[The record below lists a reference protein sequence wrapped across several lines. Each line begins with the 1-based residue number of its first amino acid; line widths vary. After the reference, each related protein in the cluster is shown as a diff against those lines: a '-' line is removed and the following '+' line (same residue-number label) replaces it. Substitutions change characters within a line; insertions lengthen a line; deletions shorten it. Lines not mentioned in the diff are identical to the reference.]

1 MLLSSSVM
9 PAMAAT
15 NETVTSTGTTEIVQT
30 IQNTETT
37 AGDIMASQ
45 DVQALTDGTFTFSDA
60 NATYKIT
67 ESGTY
72 TVTGTCAEGSLII
85 GKGLDVTLNMANLNL
100 TSSTTAPIVIKK
112 GSNVNLVLSG
122 VNTLTDK
129 EDAST
134 EDTNADFEGAC
145 VKVKS
150 GASLTISGDG
160 TLNADASTCKNGIK
174 GGATST
180 VTVDSGTLNIT
191 AANTGLAADGEM
203 IVNGGNINIT
213 SENDGIKSEPDEGDT
228 ESKGIVTI
236 NGGDINIKGADN
248 GTDDEASDG
257 IWGYKEA
264 NVLGGNLTIDTGDDG
279 IHSEYTTTI
288 GAAGTAG
295 PSLNITNCTE
305 GIEGATVNL
314 NSGSANIVSDD
325 DGINAANGDI
335 TGWSYAVNIAG
346 GTWKVDAEGDA
357 IDSNGAVNVTGGTTE
372 VYGPKIQSD
381 NSALD
386 FDGRCTVTGG
396 TLLCADNGGMMA
408 SPSTAYLNFNNAGIT
423 KGAPIAIKDSAGNTI
438 YESTGI
444 KNANHLM
451 FAASGLSGQYTLY
464 VGGAQKAAAT
474 AGQGGQN
481 GMMPGGNTQP
491 GQDGQTPPGQDGQTQ
506 AQTTIDW
513 VSMPTKT
520 TYTVGKDTALDVTG
534 GQIKVTTTNAQP
546 NQTPGANN
554 QNGQRPDRGG
564 FRGVTQNISD
574 AIEGALDTAKNALSD
589 LTGGAATMP
598 GMPGQQNG
606 TPGQTTTQTVA
617 LDTAWCSGFDAAKTG
632 TQTITVTYPGASNT
646 LTFDVTVKSA
656 EQSGSSESSA
666 QDSGTVTQ
674 NAKVYYRAHV
684 QNIGWQNYDGKQW
697 LAADGTSEA
706 GTDGK
711 SLRMEAIEIAVPQGY
726 GLTGHAHVQNIG
738 NLDAQKLRTVTLKDE
753 KGNDAAYDVYF
764 LGTTGKSLRVEAIQV
779 DITKDGAASDFDLN
793 YETHVQNIGWMGMV
807 PGGELA
813 GTQGQGLRME
823 ALRMVTSDQ

>member
-1 MLLSSSVM
+1 MTSMLLSSSVM
-9 PAMAAT
+9 PAMAET
-15 NETVTSTGTTEIVQT
+15 DETVTSTGTTEIVQT

-37 AGDIMASQ
+37 AGDIMGTQ

-72 TVTGTCAEGSLII
+72 TVTGTCAEGSLVI
-85 GKGLDVTLNMANLNL
+85 GNGLDVTLNMTNLDL
-100 TSSTTAPIVIKK
+100 TSSKTAPIVIKK

-174 GGATST
+174 GAATST

-213 SENDGIKSEPDEGDT
+213 CENDGIKSEPDEGDT

-335 TGWSYAVNIAG
+335 TGWSYAINIAG

-408 SPSTAYLNFNNAGIT
+408 SPSTAYLNFTNAGIS
-423 KGAPIAIKDSAGNTI
+423 KGASVVIKNSAGDTV

-444 KNANHLM
+444 KNANHVI
-451 FAASGLSGQYTLY
+451 FAAADLNGQYTLY
-464 VGGAQKAAAT
+464 VNGAQKATAS
-474 AGQGGQN
+474 AGQSGAQ
-481 GMMPGGNTQP
+481 PGGEGQAMP
-491 GQDGQTPPGQDGQTQ
+491 GQDGQMQ
-506 AQTTIDW
+506 AQTTVEW
-513 VSMPTKT
+513 VSIPTKT

-646 LTFDVTVKSA
+646 LTFDVIVKSA

>member
-1 MLLSSSVM
+1 MTSMLLSSSVM
-9 PAMAAT
+9 PAMAET
-15 NETVTSTGTTEIVQT
+15 DETVTSTGTTEIVQT

-37 AGDIMASQ
+37 AGDIMGTQ

-72 TVTGTCAEGSLII
+72 TVTGTCAEGSLVI
-85 GKGLDVTLNMANLNL
+85 GNGLDVTLNMTNLNL
-100 TSSTTAPIVIKK
+100 TSSKTAPIVIKK

-145 VKVKS
+145 IKVKS
-150 GASLTISGDG
+150 GAFLTISGDG

-174 GGATST
+174 GAATST

-213 SENDGIKSEPDEGDT
+213 CENDGIKSEPDEGDT

-335 TGWSYAVNIAG
+335 TGWSYAINIAG

-408 SPSTAYLNFNNAGIT
+408 SPSTAYLNFTNAGIS
-423 KGAPIAIKDSAGNTI
+423 KGASVVIKNSAGDTV

-444 KNANHLM
+444 KNANHVI
-451 FAASGLSGQYTLY
+451 FAAADLNGQYTLY
-464 VGGAQKAAAT
+464 VNGAQKATAS
-474 AGQGGQN
+474 AGQSGAQ
-481 GMMPGGNTQP
+481 PGGEGQAMP
-491 GQDGQTPPGQDGQTQ
+491 GQDGQMQ
-506 AQTTIDW
+506 AQTTVEW
-513 VSMPTKT
+513 VSIPTKT

-617 LDTAWCSGFDAAKTG
+617 LDTAWCSGFDAAKTS

-646 LTFDVTVKSA
+646 LTFDVIVKSA
-656 EQSGSSESSA
+656 EQNGSSESSA